1 MRDQSFELELITLG
15 LAPAETRA
23 RAVELTKS
31 LDVLVARVTE
41 SIDSRARAH
50 VQRVERLRARV
61 DRLRAKVHG
70 IGSSKSARTVMHA
83 ARYPEDAL
91 GGKYHENLFG
101 DAPTRRLVEH
111 RDVSRELD
119 EIERKTMEDLILIE
133 RQRSHGEDLARR
145 YWETET
151 RDAERAETS
160 TRSGRDGLGTLPACV
175 ESVNEC
181 LLFNSNVNP
190 YVEYALV
197 DHLMSDVEE
206 GSDIGDDVEKEDEYE
221 DWKNLADAPTDARY
235 DSANATQFGFRPTLG
250 QMPEV
255 NFPPSLPSLR
265 YAADISWSGAEK
277 SKSIAPSASAT
288 PLPDVVLSDPI
299 PGLGSTIPAPPPPP
313 PPPLRPS
320 APPPPPPPGAAPA
333 SAPPAQLPPGADVG
347 DSGRSALMA
356 AIRNH
361 NKSKLRKRGDAS
373 STPAPPMSPRAS
385 VAPTASAATEP
396 DLRSALMDAIRAK
409 PTLKSTS
416 TRDETPPAPA
426 STTGAPSA
434 APRQMSMME
443 ELADSLGRRR
453 SAIVASGDHDV
464 RESVAAP
471 QRRDAA
477 PRIVGLDAFIKSKGA
492 GALGDDDD
500 ATDSDWDD

>member
-61 DRLRAKVHG
+61 DRLRAKVHD

-91 GGKYHENLFG
+91 GGKHHENLFG

-133 RQRSHGEDLARR
+133 RQTVHGEDLARR

-151 RDAERAETS
+151 RDAERAGTS

-181 LLFNSNVNP
+181 LLFNSDVNP

-197 DHLMSDVEE
+197 DHLMSDEEE

-265 YAADISWSGAEK
+265 GMHDAAR
-277 SKSIAPSASAT
+277 SASVSERNRT
-288 PLPDVVLSDPI
+288 SPVRSSKI
-299 PGLGSTIPAPPPPP
+299 TENGL
-313 PPPLRPS
+313 
-320 APPPPPPPGAAPA
+320 AAA
-333 SAPPAQLPPGADVG
+333 
-347 DSGRSALMA
+347 
-356 AIRNH
+356 
-361 NKSKLRKRGDAS
+361 KSSESMS
-373 STPAPPMSPRAS
+373 S
-385 VAPTASAATEP
+385 V
-396 DLRSALMDAIRAK
+396 
-409 PTLKSTS
+409 TL
-416 TRDETPPAPA
+416 
-426 STTGAPSA
+426 
-434 APRQMSMME
+434 
-443 ELADSLGRRR
+443 
-453 SAIVASGDHDV
+453 
-464 RESVAAP
+464 
-471 QRRDAA
+471 
-477 PRIVGLDAFIKSKGA
+477 
-492 GALGDDDD
+492 
-500 ATDSDWDD
+500 